1 MIKYLFGTAALILLL
16 TSCAKDDAVLP
27 EQHDQK
33 IVIPPSNGNPGL
45 GNSEEEPLGVALAL
59 PQGIRIVERKDHPFD
74 PDLRKLYA
82 HANFFYVDINFVND
96 RMPGTPPVSVELP
109 PGLIGVSR
117 IHDKQNGLSIEKYLI
132 TVPPTER
139 YGGGR
144 DTTTVYIGMACLNK
158 NRSMPWYDNIGP
170 EQVFPISRNNYP
182 KFIVTSD
189 PSLRK
194 LLELLKGHP
203 GLKVNA
209 HWDPVAAHEE
219 DYVVPE
225 WMKIHNEIQDIIWD
239 VTDGFGLMHGKMKE
253 LKEKLKQYR

>member
-1 MIKYLFGTAALILLL
+1 MIKYLLGTAALILLL

-27 EQHDQK
+27 EQHGQK
-33 IVIPPSNGNPGL
+33 IVIPPSNGNPGT
-45 GNSEEEPLGVALAL
+45 L
-59 PQGIRIVERKDHPFD
+59 PV
-74 PDLRKLYA
+74 
-82 HANFFYVDINFVND
+82 
-96 RMPGTPPVSVELP
+96 TVELP
-109 PGLIGVSR
+109 AGLIGVSR

-182 KFIVTSD
+182 KFIVSTD
-189 PSLRK
+189 PNLRK
-194 LLELLKGHP
+194 LLELLQGHP

-225 WMKIHNEIQDIIWD
+225 WMKIHKRSRTLSGMSPT
-239 VTDGFGLMHGKMKE
+239 VLG
-253 LKEKLKQYR
+253 